1 MKTNPKSLTASTS
14 NEPYK
19 RETTDKRKLQPVAQ
33 DAARKAQ
40 TRAPSYKVHHV
51 ALDEIKVVGK
61 RRAVNAEKVREL
73 ADSINAIGLR
83 GRRAA
88 AS

>member
-1 MKTNPKSLTASTS
+1 VKTNPKSLTA
-14 NEPYK
+14 EPRK
-19 RETTDKRKLQPVAQ
+19 RETTDKRKLEPVAQ
-33 DAARKAQ
+33 DAARKGQ

-61 RRAVNAEKVREL
+61 RRAVNAEKVQEL
-73 ADSINAIGLR
+73 ADSIDAIGLR